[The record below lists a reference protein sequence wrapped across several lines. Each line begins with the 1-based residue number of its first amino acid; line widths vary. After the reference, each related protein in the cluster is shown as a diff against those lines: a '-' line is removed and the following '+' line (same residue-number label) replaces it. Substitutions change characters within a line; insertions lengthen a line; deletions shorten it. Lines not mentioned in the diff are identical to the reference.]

1 MLQERQSRSSRP
13 TLQLPILSHGTA
25 FLGLLLLL
33 QEEEQRADL
42 AARLEEMKA
51 ASDEEW
57 EAFKPEPEQA
67 SEDLRQAL
75 GDLQGTLEGAV
86 P

>member
-1 MLQERQSRSSRP
+1 
-13 TLQLPILSHGTA
+13 
-25 FLGLLLLL
+25 
-33 QEEEQRADL
+33 
-42 AARLEEMKA
+42 MKA